1 MFRDFL
7 MSFRN
12 KAYNFHLTP
21 LTPDTLTPYLFSL
34 VCNKRFYPL
43 IVTCSVFDN
52 E

>member
-21 LTPDTLTPYLFSL
+21 LTPDTIDTGLFPYTN
-34 VCNKRFYPL
+34 NKNKKNL
-43 IVTCSVFDN
+43 K
-52 E
+52 

>member
-21 LTPDTLTPYLFSL
+21 LTPDTLTPVFSHTPIIKTRKTLNSL
-34 VCNKRFYPL
+34 V
-43 IVTCSVFDN
+43 V
-52 E
+52 

>member
-21 LTPDTLTPYLFSL
+21 DTLTL
-34 VCNKRFYPL
+34 YPL